1 MKTSNLEFGQKLG
14 CINLPSLQQLPKGN
28 SSHLVVSRDL
38 QSAFPKTARNL
49 HEMEF
54 CRKAESLADS
64 SEQDDEFSIVLN
76 KLEDFEVGESVMK

>member
-1 MKTSNLEFGQKLG
+1 
-14 CINLPSLQQLPKGN
+14 
-28 SSHLVVSRDL
+28 
-38 QSAFPKTARNL
+38 
-49 HEMEF
+49 MEF